1 MFHRINLTRAPR
13 CGQTSSLVITNQ
25 FVWPHIDSKQ
35 EHTHT
40 HSSLADQTDG
50 TDPGWVCR
58 FYFSTWTDQ
67 DSQHHHLLHIPS
79 GLHLPSSPLG
89 LRLQQLAR
97 RSASI
102 KWSKKHRKIR
112 GNRNKYSTCKDKY
125 RSIKSITISRFSHP
139 PLTDVLNVRHKN
151 EATCLLFIAP
161 TEPWSSSSSI
171 QSDKKINLCSE
182 ETR

>member
-1 MFHRINLTRAPR
+1 M
-13 CGQTSSLVITNQ
+13 
-25 FVWPHIDSKQ
+25 WPHIDSKQ

-79 GLHLPSSPLG
+79 GLHFPSSPLG

-125 RSIKSITISRFSHP
+125 RSIKSITINRFSHP

-151 EATCLLFIAP
+151 EATCLFIAP
-161 TEPWSSSSSI
+161 TEPRSSSSSI

-182 ETR
+182 ETRYLLLWNWKTPNKNSFW

>member
-1 MFHRINLTRAPR
+1 M
-13 CGQTSSLVITNQ
+13 
-25 FVWPHIDSKQ
+25 WPHIDSKQ

-102 KWSKKHRKIR
+102 KWSKKTQEDQRKQ
-112 GNRNKYSTCKDKY
+112 
-125 RSIKSITISRFSHP
+125 
-139 PLTDVLNVRHKN
+139 
-151 EATCLLFIAP
+151 EQ
-161 TEPWSSSSSI
+161 I
-171 QSDKKINLCSE
+171 QHVQGQIQINKINHNQPVLTPTSDGCAECETQKWSYLFVIYCSHW
-182 ETR
+182 TLIIFQLDTIW